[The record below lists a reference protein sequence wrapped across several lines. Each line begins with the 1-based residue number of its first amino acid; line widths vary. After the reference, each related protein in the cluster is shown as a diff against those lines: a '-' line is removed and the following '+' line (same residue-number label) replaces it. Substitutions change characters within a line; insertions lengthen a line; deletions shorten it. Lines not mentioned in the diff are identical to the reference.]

1 MILSFLYYIMNV
13 EGGFNISNMIYNIY
27 EIRQIIFPIAI
38 YYGVERKYLFGSC
51 ARGEATS
58 QSDLG
63 FRLGKG
69 AIKGL
74 VSLGGLYSD
83 LSASFEKEPDL
94 LTTGSLDEKF
104 LNEIADEKIVVYER
118 V

>member
-1 MILSFLYYIMNV
+1 M
-13 EGGFNISNMIYNIY
+13 SNKIYTID

-38 YYGVERKYLFGSC
+38 RYGVERMFLFGSY
-51 ARGEATS
+51 ARGEATP
-58 QSDLG
+58 QSDLD
-63 FRLGKG
+63 FRLDKG

-83 LSASFEKEPDL
+83 LSDSFEKELDL
-94 LTTGSLDEKF
+94 LTTGSLDDKF
-104 LNEIADEKIVVYER
+104 LNAIADEEILVYER